1 MTDAAATARMNR
13 IYRHQRHFYDATRK
27 FYLLGR
33 DGLVDRLQLRPGDS
47 VLEIG
52 CGTGRN
58 LILTA
63 QRYPGVRC
71 CGIDVSTEMLTSAV
85 NSIHDAGLSARVRV
99 AHGDATAFDPR
110 AMFGVAQFDCI
121 FISYSLS
128 MIPQWQAA
136 LDRGLKCLAPHGV
149 LHIVDFGSQS
159 GLPNWFRDALRRWLS
174 LFEVTPRDGLEAAL
188 AARARGSGTLL
199 SIERPF
205 RDYTIYASLRK
216 TG

>member
-1 MTDAAATARMNR
+1 MTDATATARMNR
-13 IYRHQRHFYDATRK
+13 IYRRQRHFYDVTRK

-33 DGLVDRLQLRPGDS
+33 DGLIDRLALRPGDS

-63 QRYPGVRC
+63 QGYPGVRC
-71 CGIDVSTEMLTSAV
+71 CGIDVSTEMLASAV
-85 NSIHDAGLSARVRV
+85 DSIRDAGLSSRVRV
-99 AHGDATAFDPR
+99 AHGDATAFDPQ
-110 AMFGVAQFDCI
+110 ALFGVAQFDCV

-128 MIPQWQAA
+128 MIPQWQAV
-136 LDRGLKCLAPHGV
+136 LDRGLKFLGPRGV

-159 GLPNWFRDALRRWLS
+159 GLPFWFRDALRRWLA

-188 AARARGSGTLL
+188 AARARSTGALL
-199 SIERPF
+199 SLERPF
-205 RDYTIYASLRK
+205 RDYAIYASLRK

>member
-33 DGLVDRLQLRPGDS
+33 DGLIDRLQLRPGDNA
-47 VLEIG
+47 LEIG

-85 NSIHDAGLSARVRV
+85 NSIHDAGLSAQVRV
-99 AHGDATAFDPR
+99 AHGDATAFDPQ
-110 AMFGVAQFDCI
+110 ALFGIPQFDCI

-128 MIPQWQAA
+128 MIPQWQAV
-136 LDRGLKCLAPHGV
+136 LDRGLKFVGSRGA

-159 GLPNWFRDALRRWLS
+159 GLPNWFRDALRHWLS
-174 LFEVTPRDGLEAAL
+174 LFEVTPRDGLEGAL
-188 AARARGSGTLL
+188 AARARSSGTLL
-199 SIERPF
+199 SLERPF

-216 TG
+216 MG